1 MKNMLLAQS
10 GGPSAAINA
19 TIAGAVERVLTSGQV
34 DRIYGAVNGIKGVF
48 EERFVDL
55 REPLSS
61 PQQIKRLC
69 HTPAAAL
76 GSCRMKLRADDESL
90 FERLIAVFRKYEI
103 SYFIYIGGNDS
114 MDTVCKLSHY
124 LKEKGIDDI
133 FVMGAPKT
141 IDNDLMH
148 TDHCPGYGSAA
159 KYIAATFAE
168 LRCDCNVYDVPAV
181 TIVEVMGRN
190 AGWLTAASALSRL
203 GGGEGP
209 DAIYLCETVF
219 DPEQFLCDIK
229 ERLQKKDALLIAV
242 SEGLRDK
249 NGSYICELSGSSGC
263 DVFGHTQLSGT
274 AKCLEYLVRERIGC
288 KVRSIELSLMQ
299 RCASHLASATDL
311 YESRMLGMTAAD
323 RCLCGE
329 SGRMAVVE
337 RVSDEPYRVRYGSAD
352 LSGIANEEKKIPLEW
367 IAPQGNDILEPLLTY
382 MKPLILGEEP
392 IEYCGGVPVHGAPY
406 DAGDYFTR

>member
-19 TIAGAVERVLTSGQV
+19 TVAGAVERVLTSEQV

-55 REPLSS
+55 REVLGSS
-61 PQQIKRLC
+61 EQLQRLC
-69 HTPAAAL
+69 GTPAAAL
-76 GSCRMKLRADDESL
+76 GSCRMKLNGEDESL
-90 FERLIAVFRKYEI
+90 FERLIAIFRKYEI
-103 SYFIYIGGNDS
+103 CYFIYIGGNDS
-114 MDTVCKLSHY
+114 MDTVWKLSRY
-124 LKEKGIDDI
+124 IRKKGIDDI

-159 KYIAATFAE
+159 KYIATTFAE
-168 LRCDCNVYDVPAV
+168 LRRDCDVYDVPAV

-203 GGGEGP
+203 NGSQGP

-219 DPEQFLCDIK
+219 DPERFLRDLQ
-229 ERLQKKDALLIAV
+229 ERLQKKNALLIAV
-242 SEGLRDK
+242 SEGIKDE
-249 NGSYICELSGSSGC
+249 NGTYICEKYSSGDL

-274 AKCLEYLVRERIGC
+274 AKCLEYLVRDRIGC

-323 RCLCGE
+323 RCLCGV

-352 LSGIANEEKKIPLEW
+352 LSAIANEEKKIPPEW
-367 IAPQGNDILEPLLTY
+367 IAPQGSDVLEPLLTY
-382 MKPLILGEEP
+382 MKPLIQGEEP
-392 IEYCGGVPVHGAPY
+392 MRYQAGVPMHLSLY
-406 DAGDYFTR
+406 DPEQYL